1 MIFKMISIF
10 MAMIFLSSCTS
21 NATNL
26 MDYIAV
32 SETQKAG
39 PENKKVG
46 YLNSKAP
53 MIKEEVKET
62 PKQKMVKNQTSQYK
76 SDIEMVGYIVS
87 VDKDADVDL
96 YVYTFTDALKT
107 RTIQFF
113 YTKKLSYSTSEL
125 LRINVKDNFL
135 KIVKP
140 YSTNKPI
147 KKKVNSYIQSAK
159 EYFIKT
165 R

>member
-10 MAMIFLSSCTS
+10 IVAVFLSSCTT

-26 MDYIAV
+26 IDYIAV

-46 YLNSKAP
+46 YMNSKAP

-62 PKQKMVKNQTSQYK
+62 PKQKIVKNQTSQYK

-87 VDKDADVDL
+87 VAKDSDVDL
-96 YVYTFTDALKT
+96 YIYTFTDALKT

-113 YTKKLSYSTSEL
+113 YTKKLAYSTSRL
-125 LRINVKDNFL
+125 LRIHVKDNFL
-135 KIVKP
+135 KTVKP
-140 YSTNKPI
+140 YSTKKAKNKQ
-147 KKKVNSYIQSAK
+147 VNSYIQSAK
-159 EYFIKT
+159 EYFIKI